1 MKKITLIT
9 ILFLTATLNAQC
21 WSSFDSGGG
30 NTIALKSDGSLW
42 AWGANNEG
50 QLGIG
55 NNVNQYFITR
65 VGSDSNWV
73 SVETGDSDSFAI
85 KSDGTLWAWG
95 RNEYGQLGIG
105 SVGQSLIPIQVGT
118 DTDWKSVSNHGYHT
132 LALKIDN
139 TLWGWGNE
147 TVYFG
152 FINSMVPVQ
161 IGTDTWKSINTGQH
175 YVMGIKTD
183 GTLWAWG
190 RNEYGVFGNGST
202 TNQTNGPIQIGD
214 ENQWD
219 SIAVFSDH
227 TMAIKLDGSLWGWGG
242 NFYGQLGDGTVTSR
256 LIPTRIGNGNN
267 WQSVNS
273 GYLTTHAIKTDG
285 TLWAS
290 GFNSSGQLG
299 DGTTLTRVSP
309 VQIGTST
316 NWKLLKPN
324 FTYCQVGLQD
334 NGKLYGWGS
343 NQYGQT
349 SGDGNNF
356 QHNSPTLI
364 SCPALSINSEFEQQ
378 AISFFPNPTRNVIHI
393 SSNAAITS
401 LQLFDVQGRILETI
415 SPNQEA
421 VDFDLSQKTNGIYFV
436 KMYTANGVALE
447 KVIKE

>member
-1 MKKITLIT
+1 MKKITFIT
-9 ILFLTATLNAQC
+9 ILLIAVSLNAQC

-30 NTIALKSDGSLW
+30 NTVALKSDGSLW
-42 AWGANNEG
+42 AWGANYEG

-55 NNVNQYFITR
+55 NNVDQYFITR
-65 VGSDSNWV
+65 VGTDSNWV

-85 KSDGTLWAWG
+85 KSDGTLWGWG

-105 SVGQSLIPIQVGT
+105 AAGQSLIPIQVGT

-132 LALKIDN
+132 LALKMDN

-161 IGTDTWKSINTGQH
+161 IGTDMWKSINTGQH

-202 TNQTNGPIQIGD
+202 TNQPNGPIQIGD

-219 SIAVFSDH
+219 NIAVFSDH

-256 LIPTRIGNGNN
+256 LVPTRIGTGNN
-267 WQSVNS
+267 WESVNS

-299 DGTTLTRVSP
+299 DGTTLTRVTP

-316 NWKLLKPN
+316 NWKLLQPN
-324 FTYCQVGLQD
+324 FNYCQVGLKD
-334 NGKLYGWGS
+334 DGKLYGWGS

-364 SCPALSINSEFEQQ
+364 NCPALGVSSVLSKESIT
-378 AISFFPNPTRNVIHI
+378 FFPNPTKNIVH
-393 SSNAAITS
+393 ITS
-401 LQLFDVQGRILETI
+401 KGNITSVQLFDVQGRVLETMTA
-415 SPNQEA
+415 NDDA
-421 VDFDLSQKTNGIYFV
+421 VDFDLSEKNSGVYFV
-436 KMYTANGVALE
+436 KIYTVKGVKVE
-447 KVIKE
+447 KIIKE